1 MSFHYLANQLQVE
14 SLFIEQL
21 AKQYGTPCYIY
32 SAAEL
37 TQQWQAFHTSLA
49 NYPYQIHYAV
59 KANSNLSILAR
70 LATLGAGF
78 DIVSGGE
85 LVRIIKAGGDPRKTI
100 FSGVG
105 KRSEEIKQALEANI
119 GCFNVE
125 SHQELLRITEQAT
138 RLNTIAPIAL
148 RINPNIDAKTHPYM
162 TTGLKE
168 SKFGISE
175 HDALSLYQSA
185 AQSKF
190 LKIQGIAC
198 HLGSQLTTLQPFLE
212 AIDQLLKL
220 SEQLTKKHIHLTHIN
235 IGGGLGVSYQGETTP
250 SIQEYCEA
258 ILRKLSQKNTSYLRL
273 LLEPGRILI
282 AKAGI
287 LVTRIEYIKQ
297 NADKN
302 FAIVDAGMN
311 DLLRPALYQTQ
322 QTIRPVVL
330 RPDVEE
336 TVYDVVG
343 PICESSDFLG
353 KAKPLA
359 IQSGD
364 YLAILDSG
372 AYGFSMSSNYN
383 SRPRCAEILVDKGQA
398 RLIRSH
404 ETIDHLLLDETSL
417 LEKTTLSGSS
427 SLNNDT
433 P

>member
-1 MSFHYLANQLQVE
+1 MSFHYVANQLQIE
-14 SLFIEQL
+14 NLFIEQI

-37 TQQWQAFHTSLA
+37 TRQWQAFHTTLK
-49 NYPYQIHYAV
+49 NHPHQIHYAV

-70 LATLGAGF
+70 LAKLGAGF

-85 LVRIIKAGGDPRKTI
+85 LIRVIKAGGDPHKTV

-105 KRSEEIKQALEANI
+105 KCREEIEQALAANI
-119 GCFNVE
+119 ACFNVE
-125 SHQELLRITEQAT
+125 SHQELLRITEEAT

-148 RINPNIDAKTHPYM
+148 RINPNIDAKTHPYI

-175 HDALSLYQSA
+175 HDALTLYRLA

-212 AIDQLLKL
+212 AIDQLLNF
-220 SEQLTKKHIHLTHIN
+220 SEQLAKEHIYLTHIN
-235 IGGGLGVSYQGETTP
+235 LGGGLGVSYQGEAVP
-250 SIQEYCEA
+250 SIPEYCEA
-258 ILRKLSQKNTSYLRL
+258 ICQKLSQKNTHHSRL
-273 LLEPGRILI
+273 WLEPGRVLM

-287 LVTRIEYIKQ
+287 LVTRVEYIKQ
-297 NADKN
+297 SADKN

-311 DLLRPALYQTQ
+311 DLLRPALYQAQ

-330 RPDVEE
+330 LPDVEE
-336 TVYDVVG
+336 TVYDIVG

-353 KAKPLA
+353 KAKFLA

-398 RLIRSH
+398 SLIRSR
-404 ETIDHLLLDETSL
+404 ETIDHLLADEASL
-417 LEKTTLSGSS
+417 LTLNTKSKP
-427 SLNNDT
+427 T
-433 P
+433 F